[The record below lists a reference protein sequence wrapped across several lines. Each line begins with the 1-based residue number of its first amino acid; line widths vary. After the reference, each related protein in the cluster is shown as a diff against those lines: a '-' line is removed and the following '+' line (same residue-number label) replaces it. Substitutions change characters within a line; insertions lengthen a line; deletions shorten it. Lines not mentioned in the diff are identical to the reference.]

1 MENPSIPQED
11 RAAGIRLLNRME
23 RIGAPPLF
31 VFESTGDELSIYA
44 DVLEKIWQ
52 KEIENQVKKKLK
64 GPEHY
69 RYYTLKDV
77 LKKIGKYKNMRLL
90 TENEALRLRK
100 AYKDQPKGS
109 ENVMVVPWGGG
120 RKTRNNFFST

>member
-44 DVLEKIWQ
+44 DVLEK
-52 KEIENQVKKKLK
+52 
-64 GPEHY
+64 Y
-69 RYYTLKDV
+69 
-77 LKKIGKYKNMRLL
+77 
-90 TENEALRLRK
+90 
-100 AYKDQPKGS
+100 
-109 ENVMVVPWGGG
+109 G
-120 RKTRNNFFST
+120 RKK